1 MRIGSLCTGIG
12 GIDLA
17 AQKYGDIVFQVEKEP
32 FCNRVLQRHFPD
44 VPRFLDA
51 RMSGLDLPQCD
62 LLMAGFPCQDLS
74 IVGRREGI
82 SGSKSGLFFDVWRI
96 AQEQDVRYL
105 FLENVPGIYTSG
117 LDVIVRTITE
127 AGWTIEWTELSARD
141 VGAPHW
147 RRRWWAICHREPDV
161 LLRQGKEIGGWGTP
175 SQRAS
180 Q

>member
-17 AQKYGDIVFQVEKEP
+17 ARKFGDIVFQVEKEP

-82 SGSKSGLFFDVWRI
+82 SGSKSGLFFDVW
-96 AQEQDVRYL
+96 
-105 FLENVPGIYTSG
+105 S
-117 LDVIVRTITE
+117 
-127 AGWTIEWTELSARD
+127 
-141 VGAPHW
+141 
-147 RRRWWAICHREPDV
+147 
-161 LLRQGKEIGGWGTP
+161 
-175 SQRAS
+175 
-180 Q
+180 